1 MVKCRTLCS
10 DMYWSKILRL
20 SDSQRC
26 IHTNR
31 NTFKNWNFHFQTT
44 DLLSNYN
51 NVKTH
56 NIISNI
62 ISSTAEIGRVG
73 KNRTGRNKNR
83 TRNVKDD
90 EYPLTP
96 NCVSPQT
103 LLDLFSIPPFPSQL
117 YTHCRVNFSEPEKEE
132 AHWLHVQVWIMYLSS
147 PGSFS
152 DWYIIL
158 WPWCPF
164 NSTNLIGCASGCLE
178 LLAVSYNYNEK
189 M

>member
-1 MVKCRTLCS
+1 MLKTTFFVLLYCLTLPGNSVHKQFMVKCRTLCS
-10 DMYWSKILRL
+10 DIYWSKILRL

-26 IHTNR
+26 IQTNR

-62 ISSTAEIGRVG
+62 ISSTVEIGIVG
-73 KNRTGRNKNR
+73 KNRTGRHKNR

-103 LLDLFSIPPFPSQL
+103 LLGLFSVPPFPSQL
-117 YTHCRVNFSEPEKEE
+117 IIHALQSQILRTRKGR
-132 AHWLHVQVWIMYLSS
+132 
-147 PGSFS
+147 GSLTACTS
-152 DWYIIL
+152 L
-158 WPWCPF
+158 NNVP
-164 NSTNLIGCASGCLE
+164 
-178 LLAVSYNYNEK
+178 
-189 M
+189 